1 MEVRV
6 QSPKAGDSD
15 RVPVGVFR
23 TAFLVGA
30 GAAQP
35 GQSGSQQNRTKK
47 SWILGEDWGWG
58 CPCPA
63 GWVSSRLMEWKEQW
77 TGSPRAGSARA
88 EGVLGIVE
96 THNRIKT
103 SS

>member
-6 QSPKAGDSD
+6 QPPKAGDSD

-35 GQSGSQQNRTKK
+35 GRSGSQQNRTKK
-47 SWILGEDWGWG
+47 SWIPGEDWGWG

-63 GWVSSRLMEWKEQW
+63 AWVSSRLMEWKEQW
-77 TGSPRAGSARA
+77 TGSQKAGSARA

-96 THNRIKT
+96 THTRIKT